1 MEDCIKGLR
10 LFDWADF
17 SQNQSKNY
25 FKMAWII
32 RAWLADAHL
41 VGAFLFLIVLRL
53 LPFPSPQRP
62 NLNHPPRPKPS
73 FESPNGPPPL
83 SLSCLFVCPWDTIF
97 CIFVS
102 LSDGLKHTP
111 AYFHLNSK
119 TKQNLEPLKHLVKWV
134 CNSALVTALIT
145 SQYHHYYPRLCT
157 STPGVRRFHSYLSR
171 TKLAMTT
178 ASARNFLSQHRI
190 TQIHLSLAGMS
201 GNLRSVPKLLLSA
214 TSYGLL
220 QVRGSN

>member
-1 MEDCIKGLR
+1 MTRGCTFGRCLSLSNCPPTLALSISPKAQPQPPPKAQTI
-10 LFDWADF
+10 FWI
-17 SQNQSKNY
+17 SQRS
-25 FKMAWII
+25 
-32 RAWLADAHL
+32 
-41 VGAFLFLIVLRL
+41 
-53 LPFPSPQRP
+53 
-62 NLNHPPRPKPS
+62 
-73 FESPNGPPPL
+73 PL
-83 SLSCLFVCPWDTIF
+83 SLSRLFVCPWDTIF

-178 ASARNFLSQHRI
+178 ASTRNFLSQHRI